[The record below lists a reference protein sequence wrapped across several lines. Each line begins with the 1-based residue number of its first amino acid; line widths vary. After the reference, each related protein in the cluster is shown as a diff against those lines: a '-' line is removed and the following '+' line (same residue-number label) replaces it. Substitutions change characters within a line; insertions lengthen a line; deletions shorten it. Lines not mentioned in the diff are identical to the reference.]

1 MALHEHGVL
10 DPQFS
15 RVVNH
20 DFVEYLHRSSTR
32 SCNEACVAAAT
43 PADRFPMSPPKT
55 SKTRSTPSTSSRAS
69 LSTPVPGGDPVTVQ
83 LLRGASGLPARWP
96 RLDQFEGSSF
106 KRILVAVEA
115 RQGQV
120 VVANL
125 YAARF

>member
-1 MALHEHGVL
+1 MTGAPDDEEIERAIVRVADLLYVVRSNLQHGEKFASPDPEWLPAVVRGRLREQLALVML
-10 DPQFS
+10 
-15 RVVNH
+15 
-20 DFVEYLHRSSTR
+20 
-32 SCNEACVAAAT
+32 
-43 PADRFPMSPPKT
+43 
-55 SKTRSTPSTSSRAS
+55 
-69 LSTPVPGGDPVTVQ
+69 TPVPGGDPVTVQ

-96 RLDQFEGSSF
+96 RLDQFEGSSY